1 MSSGVSGVSGA
12 GGVGGAS
19 SGGSSGGGVGGGVAK
34 VNGAAGAT
42 SVGKGKGATVTEGDG
57 NMVGNS
63 QTQNLTHNE
72 FHNHYGMSTQ
82 DFCSTRSMG
91 GSSETQSAM
100 QIGEIDMEALQKM
113 MMAMIIMKILEAF
126 MNNSDGSGAAPAAG
140 GAASAA
146 GGAPPAEG
154 AAPAAGG
161 GAGSGAA
168 AT

>member
-1 MSSGVSGVSGA
+1 MRKGGKTMSSGVSGVSGA

-19 SGGSSGGGVGGGVAK
+19 SGGSSGGGAAGGVAK

-63 QTQNLTHNE
+63 QTQNITHNE
-72 FHNHYGMSTQ
+72 FHNHYGMSTE

-91 GSSETQSAM
+91 STSDANSAM
-100 QIGEIDMEALQKM
+100 QVGEMDMEGLQKM

-126 MNNSDGSGAAPAAG
+126 MNNSDGG
-140 GAASAA
+140 G
-146 GGAPPAEG
+146 GQG
-154 AAPAAGG
+154 GG
-161 GAGSGAA
+161 GALGAM
-168 AT
+168 

>member
-42 SVGKGKGATVTEGDG
+42 SVGKGKGATVTEGNG

-63 QTQNLTHNE
+63 QTQNITHNE

-91 GSSETQSAM
+91 GSNETQSLWIA
-100 QIGEIDMEALQKM
+100 QADPEQHPLPEAVEEEQSEEQVPQHQRLKEQHQRPDQGEQQAQRK
-113 MMAMIIMKILEAF
+113 
-126 MNNSDGSGAAPAAG
+126 
-140 GAASAA
+140 
-146 GGAPPAEG
+146 
-154 AAPAAGG
+154 
-161 GAGSGAA
+161 
-168 AT
+168 